1 MTAERS
7 AARLDDRVTPRLG
20 DLLAA
25 EWIKLRSLRSNRW
38 VLGLG
43 AVAAVG
49 FNINGALADYSDLA
63 TATAAQRA
71 GFDPLNAAFGNS
83 ACLVVMLVAAS
94 VGALSVVGE
103 YGSGLIRT
111 TFTAVPARRW
121 VLAAKIITVGTATL
135 GLGTVV
141 TTVSF
146 WSTQAILAAQHSGY
160 SITQPG
166 AFRAAAASALLAPVC
181 ALVGIGAGA
190 VIRHI
195 AGTIVATVT
204 VLELLPQLFT
214 SHEYRWVVDA
224 RNSMPHMAWERLITP
239 GHASPELP
247 TIAGSWTVY
256 LLWPLISATIALV
269 IVGYRDL

>member
-1 MTAERS
+1 MTGPVRF
-7 AARLDDRVTPRLG
+7 G

-25 EWIKLRSLRSNRW
+25 EWIKLRGLRSNRW
-38 VLGLG
+38 ALGLG
-43 AVAAVG
+43 ALAAVG
-49 FNINGALADYSDLA
+49 FNINGALADYRDLA
-63 TATAAQRA
+63 SATAD
-71 GFDPLNAAFGNS
+71 FEPLNAAFGNS
-83 ACLVVMLVAAS
+83 AALVVMLVAAS

-135 GLGTVV
+135 GLGAIV

-146 WSTQAILAAQHSGY
+146 WSTQAILAARHSGD

-190 VIRHI
+190 VIRHT
-195 AGTIVATVT
+195 AGTIVATVAT
-204 VLELLPQLFT
+204 LELLPQLFT

-224 RNSMPHMAWERLITP
+224 RNAMPHMAWERLITP
-239 GHASPELP
+239 GHAGPGLP
-247 TIAGSWTVY
+247 TIAGSWTAY
-256 LLWPLISATIALV
+256 LLWSLIAAAVALV
-269 IVGYRDL
+269 AVGHRDL

>member
-7 AARLDDRVTPRLG
+7 TARLDDRVTARRS
-20 DLLAA
+20 DLLTA

-49 FNINGALADYSDLA
+49 FNLNGALADYRDLG

-83 ACLVVMLVAAS
+83 ACLVLMLVAAS

-111 TFTAVPARRW
+111 TFTAVPARRR

-146 WSTQAILAAQHSGY
+146 WSTQAILAGRHSGY
-160 SITQPG
+160 SIAQPG
-166 AFRAAAASALLAPVC
+166 ALRAAAASTLLAPVC

-190 VIRHI
+190 VIRHT
-195 AGTIVATVT
+195 AGTIVATVA

-214 SHEYRWVVDA
+214 SHEYRWIVDA
-224 RNSMPHMAWERLITP
+224 RNAMPHMAWERLITP
-239 GHASPELP
+239 GHVSSELP

-256 LLWPLISATIALV
+256 LLWPLICAAIALV